1 MGVQLDFMPVIVDQL
16 GDWLH
21 RVVLEIKTVRRLD
34 EEGRNDVMLAE
45 SFQLKPS
52 PSERP
57 FTLHQTTGSAIG
69 SRVESPKAPPMLNS
83 VSMVMQTR
91 VRMGG
96 RM

>member
-45 SFQLKPS
+45 SFQH
-52 PSERP
+52 EAEP
-57 FTLHQTTGSAIG
+57 FGATIHI
-69 SRVESPKAPPMLNS
+69 APDDRLGY
-83 VSMVMQTR
+83 R
-91 VRMGG
+91 LAC
-96 RM
+96 